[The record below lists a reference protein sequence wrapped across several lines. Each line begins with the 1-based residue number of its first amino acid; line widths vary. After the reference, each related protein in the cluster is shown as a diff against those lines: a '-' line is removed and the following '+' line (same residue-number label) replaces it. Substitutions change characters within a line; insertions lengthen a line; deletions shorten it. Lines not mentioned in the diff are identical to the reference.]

1 MGKQERVDDY
11 KFLPIADA
19 LIAINQKVNLI
30 AVVVDSTIPKKSKG
44 TDYYCSL
51 NIIDKSCPSP
61 GIAVKF
67 FVENMGNLPQVECNG
82 DIILLSNIL
91 MKTHNSEVY
100 ALFNK
105 RSASF
110 ALYEGKGG
118 SKFVP
123 YQVSSKFR
131 GREQDKKF
139 IAGLRQWLGDSQ
151 LDSGEDDL
159 LSLKDIRENEHLNL
173 VCKVLHICEVTKDER
188 ILFVWDGTDTPVAKQ
203 KNFRQ
208 EDNVEDLLPLQ
219 LECPPLQLD
228 VIRMFPTVGTVLRV
242 YIDSGSEELGL
253 HILKTGRWVQFMKMK
268 CEIRKGMWCGVL
280 MPFTKIRYL
289 VDDNK
294 HVFMCQRD
302 YDERLK
308 LEFGRMPWM
317 SFPWPSHITETD
329 YPNVSFCTLMD
340 VLTYPEVTAKFK
352 CVVQV
357 IDVYPW
363 RVEDFHSPL
372 GTCRIRLTL
381 EDPTA
386 RIHAYVYAEDGVH
399 FFGGSQPIDVLKR
412 KRNMLL
418 GICSCDSNESKNA
431 LRDTPWVQCCIKS
444 YYLDKHNT
452 WGSRR
457 YRIFGTRLYLAW
469 SLVTLLSV
477 DNTAVESSPCKFGEV
492 Q

>member
-19 LIAINQKVNLI
+19 LIAINQK
-30 AVVVDSTIPKKSKG
+30 
-44 TDYYCSL
+44 
-51 NIIDKSCPSP
+51 
-61 GIAVKF
+61 
-67 FVENMGNLPQVECNG
+67 
-82 DIILLSNIL
+82 

-203 KNFRQ
+203 KKQ

-457 YRIFGTRLYLAW
+457 YRIFGTRL
-469 SLVTLLSV
+469 VNELLSGP
-477 DNTAVESSPCKFGEV
+477 N
-492 Q
+492 